1 MNYYL
6 EYNLVNK
13 DKEMIMKD
21 KEITFDILLENLKFS
36 SKESL
41 LKIKEAYE
49 YALQEHEG
57 LKRLSGDDYISHPLH
72 VSNIL
77 TELNVDDVTIIASLL
92 HEVLNN
98 GKNATTEDIEE
109 KFGSEVAKIVDSVSK
124 INKLELLDET
134 ESSAIY
140 LRKVLVGL
148 AEDPR
153 VLYIK
158 LADRLHNMRT
168 NWAIREEKQKEK
180 AKETMSVLVPIAHR
194 LGINSIKAELE
205 DICLKTLKPDVY
217 NDILEKLN
225 KTALELN
232 DNLMEMKDDL
242 SHLLHENGINHE
254 IKGRVKSVYSIYNKL
269 NKGKKYSDIYDIL
282 ALRIF
287 VEKETDCYTVI
298 GLIHSKYRPVPKR
311 FKDYI
316 ANPKENMYQSLHTTV
331 FGNDGE
337 VYEVQVRTYEMDE
350 IAEKGIAS
358 HWSYKEKGT
367 KKVQAIME
375 QKLEMF
381 RNIIEMNSE
390 NDDASFENAVN
401 NDLLGE
407 LIYVFTPKGDVIEL
421 PLGSTPVDF
430 AYRIHSKI
438 GDTTTGAIVNDTIVP
453 LSYELQNNDIV
464 KIITNNNATPNYN
477 WLNIVK
483 TNQAKTK
490 IKSYFSKKDREDLLE
505 KGKNILEKEIRKKK
519 MAFNDILSDDN
530 LNKILKDLKL
540 DSIEDL
546 YLSVGSLRYTAG
558 YIINLATEDKHN
570 VDDILIE
577 KINPTTI
584 INNNKG
590 DIIVDGNR
598 NIMYTLAK
606 CCKPVKGDD
615 IIGYITKGD
624 GISVH
629 KKNCV
634 NILNQERLINVDWNY
649 QAESTYL
656 SDLKMLI
663 TNNTFL
669 MDFINEATKEK
680 IYISEMHNKEILNG
694 LLCNVTIKVKN
705 KEELERFKVKLS
717 KYKNIK
723 IME

>member
-1 MNYYL
+1 
-6 EYNLVNK
+6 
-13 DKEMIMKD
+13 MIKLKD
-21 KEITFDILLENLKFS
+21 KEISFSELLSNLKYINE
-36 SKESL
+36 ESL
-41 LKIKEAYE
+41 AKIKEAYE
-49 YALQEHEG
+49 FACSEHEG
-57 LKRLSGDDYISHPLH
+57 LKRLSGDDYITHPLH
-72 VSNIL
+72 VANIL
-77 TELNVDDVTIIASLL
+77 AELNASDVTIIAALI

-98 GKNATTEDIEE
+98 GKNATKELIEE
-109 KFGSEVAKIVDSVSK
+109 KFGEEVAKIVNSISK

-205 DICLKTLKPDVY
+205 DICLRVLKPDVY

-225 KTALELN
+225 KTTLELN
-232 DNLMEMKDDL
+232 DNLMEMKNNL
-242 SHLLHENGINHE
+242 SELLHENEIKHE

-269 NKGKKYSDIYDIL
+269 NNGKKYSDIYDIL

-287 VEKETDCYTVI
+287 VEKETECYTVI

-337 VYEVQVRTYEMDE
+337 VYEIQVRTYEMDE

-381 RNIIEMNSE
+381 RNIIETNSE
-390 NDDASFENAVN
+390 NDDETFESAMN

-421 PLGSTPVDF
+421 PKDATPVDF

-438 GDTTTGAIVNDTIVP
+438 GDTTTGAIVNDNIVP
-453 LSYELQNNDIV
+453 LSYSLKNNDIV
-464 KIITNNNATPNYN
+464 KVITNNNATPNID
-477 WLNIVK
+477 WLTFVK
-483 TNQAKTK
+483 SNQAKTK
-490 IKSYFSKKDREDLLE
+490 IKSYFSKKDREEYIE
-505 KGKNILEKEIRKKK
+505 KGKNILEKELRKRKLS
-519 MAFNDILSDDN
+519 FNEVLSEEK
-530 LNKILKDLKL
+530 LTKIYQDLKL
-540 DSIEDL
+540 DNLDDL
-546 YLSVGSLRYTAG
+546 YLSIGSLRYTAG
-558 YIINLATEDKHN
+558 YIINLSTEDKHN

-577 KINPTTI
+577 KINSPI
-584 INNNKG
+584 HQINSK
-590 DIIVDGNR
+590 DDVIVDGNVD
-598 NIMYTLAK
+598 IKYTLAK

-615 IIGYITKGD
+615 IIGFITKGE
-624 GISVH
+624 GVKVH
-629 KKNCV
+629 VKDCLNIKN
-634 NILNQERLINVDWNY
+634 NTDRLIKVEWNY
-649 QAESTYL
+649 NSDNTYL
-656 SDLKMLI
+656 TDLVLI
-663 TNNTFL
+663 VSKHNDL
-669 MDFINEATKEK
+669 LDIMSEATKEK
-680 IYISEMHNKEILNG
+680 IHISQIHNKEVADEV
-694 LLCNVTIKVKN
+694 LCNLTIKVKN
-705 KEELERFKVKLS
+705 KDDLERFKNNLNKF
-717 KYKNIK
+717 KNIR